1 MKLLHISDT
10 HGLHKQLI
18 NLSQA
23 DAIVHSGNF
32 TEHGTDKDVLITHTP
47 PLGIFD
53 FVGGIHFGEFDLFQ
67 KVSDNAYF
75 KIHTV
80 L

>member
-1 MKLLHISDT
+1 MKLLHISDKN
-10 HGLHKQLI
+10 GLHKQLI

-47 PLGIFD
+47 PLGILTLL
-53 FVGGIHFGEFDLFQ
+53 VESIL
-67 KVSDNAYF
+67 VNLTCF
-75 KIHTV
+75 KR
-80 L
+80 